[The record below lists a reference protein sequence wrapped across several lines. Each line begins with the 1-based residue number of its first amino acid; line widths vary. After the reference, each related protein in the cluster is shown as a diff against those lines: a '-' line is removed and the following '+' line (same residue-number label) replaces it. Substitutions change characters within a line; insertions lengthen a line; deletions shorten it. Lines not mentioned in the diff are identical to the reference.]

1 METTSKVTN
10 IIIVNYNC
18 WQYTIACLKTLLQS
32 SNQNFKVFIID
43 NNSKD
48 NSLQKIK
55 NYCVSQKLTFAEYS
69 SSPSSVTNSIK
80 SDSCLIKLIVS
91 KENSGFASGNNIVLK
106 NLIREVNNEFVWL
119 LNPDTEVEPRVHQ
132 ELLALAQTHKKTIVG
147 NAIFHFEDPTK
158 IIYYGG
164 FKVKKMTHGII
175 EIKSSKNINDIDAIT
190 GACLFTHI
198 DTFKEL
204 GGLPEKYFMYWEETD
219 FCTNAYQ
226 NGYRFLV
233 NDKSK
238 VLDHVGVTSK
248 SNFLREYLY
257 VANGLIF
264 YKKYY
269 LKNFLFVL
277 LSTFGKL
284 LKAGLFE
291 NKIKFKAILYA
302 HVDFARIL
310 LNNPNAIKQRLKK
323 YEA

>member
-1 METTSKVTN
+1 V
-10 IIIVNYNC
+10 
-18 WQYTIACLKTLLQS
+18 
-32 SNQNFKVFIID
+32 
-43 NNSKD
+43 
-48 NSLQKIK
+48 
-55 NYCVSQKLTFAEYS
+55 TFAEYS
-69 SSPSSVTNSIK
+69 SSPRSVTDAIK
-80 SDSCLIKLIVS
+80 SKSCIIKLIAS
-91 KENSGFASGNNIVLK
+91 KTNRGFASGNNIVLK

-119 LNPDTEVEPRVHQ
+119 LNPDTEVEPRVHE
-132 ELLALAQTHKKTIVG
+132 ELLVLAQTSKKTIVG
-147 NAIFHFEDPTK
+147 NAIFHFEDPTR

-164 FKVKKMTHGII
+164 FKVKKWTHGII
-175 EIKSSKNINDIDAIT
+175 DIKSSRNIKDIDAIT

-204 GGLPEKYFMYWEETD
+204 GELPEKYFMYWEETD

-226 NGYRFLV
+226 HGYKFLV

-248 SNFLREYLY
+248 TNFLREYLY
-257 VANGLIF
+257 VVNGLIF

-269 LKNFLFVL
+269 LKNFLLVV

-302 HVDFARIL
+302 HVDFVKIL
-310 LNNPNAIKQRLKK
+310 LNNPNAIKQRLKE